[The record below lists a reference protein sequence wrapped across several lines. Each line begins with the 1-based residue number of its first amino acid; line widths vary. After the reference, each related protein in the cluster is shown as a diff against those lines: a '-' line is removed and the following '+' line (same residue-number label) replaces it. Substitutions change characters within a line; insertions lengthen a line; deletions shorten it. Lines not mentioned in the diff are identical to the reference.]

1 MSKEVYGFRFLD
13 TLQGPFY
20 QLFAVGHQK
29 IREKSY
35 DWDGLKR
42 KDGPLYLFQY
52 TISGYGEMM
61 IDGQVH
67 KVGPGSALIV
77 DIPSAHRYYLPKESE
92 EWEFYFILFR
102 PYKIEKEWQE
112 VMGMLGRIPR
122 LQEDS
127 APIQFLKSTYSAAV
141 KNQITDGFRASS
153 IVYQFVMELYRFGK
167 GYEKVVEEWPEKV
180 TQAAQML
187 NEEYRTLQ
195 SLEIIADRVQLSK
208 YHFSRMFKKHT
219 GFAPMEYITKVR
231 IEKAITLLR
240 TTNYSIEEIAEQVG
254 YASSSYFIKVFRS
267 WVGFSP
273 GEFRSGKDLLLINE
287 FRFN

>member
-13 TLQGPFY
+13 TLHSPFY

-29 IREKSY
+29 VQEKSY

-52 TISGYGEMM
+52 TVSGLGEVK

-67 KVGPGSALIV
+67 RVGPGFAFMV

-102 PYKIEKEWQE
+102 PNKIEKEWQE
-112 VMGMLGRIPR
+112 VIDMLGRIPK

-127 APIQFLKSTYSAAV
+127 SPIQFLKSTYSAAV

-153 IVYQFVMELYRFGK
+153 IVYQFMMELYRYGK
-167 GYEKVVEEWPEKV
+167 GYEQVVKEWPEKI
-180 TQAAQML
+180 TQAVRML
-187 NEEYRTLQ
+187 NEEYRSLQ
-195 SLEIIADRVQLSK
+195 SLEVIAERVQLSK
-208 YHFSRMFKKHT
+208 YHFSRMFKKHI
-219 GFAPMEYITKVR
+219 GFTPMEYITKVR
-231 IEKAITLLR
+231 MEKAITLLR
-240 TTNYSIEEIAEQVG
+240 TTDYPIEEIAEQVG
-254 YASSSYFIKVFRS
+254 YTSSSYFIKVFRS
-267 WVGFSP
+267 WVWFSP
-273 GEFRSGKDLLLINE
+273 GEFRNGKDLLLMNE
-287 FRFN
+287 LRFN